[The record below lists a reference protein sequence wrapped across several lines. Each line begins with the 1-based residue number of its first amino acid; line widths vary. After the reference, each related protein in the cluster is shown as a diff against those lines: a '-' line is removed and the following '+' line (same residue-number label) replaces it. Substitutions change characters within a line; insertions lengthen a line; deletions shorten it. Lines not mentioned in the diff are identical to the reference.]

1 MEQQRN
7 VRKGSRL
14 QRQIEEL
21 QKRMEAVEDILDNAK
36 EVLTVEEA
44 SRFMDIARSSL
55 YKMTS
60 DRSIPFYRPNGKM
73 IYFEKSD
80 ILAWIR
86 QNRVVA
92 IKKTTGLIRSL
103 SLMMILVTWMSII
116 QNRNKNEERSI
127 LLSRPV

>member
-7 VRKGSRL
+7 ARRGSRL

-73 IYFEKSD
+73 IYFEKAD

-92 IKKTTGLIRSL
+92 TKKDDGTEKEPE
-103 SLMMILVTWMSII
+103 
-116 QNRNKNEERSI
+116 RNDDFQEGEC
-127 LLSRPV
+127 

>member
-7 VRKGSRL
+7 ARKGSRL
-14 QRQIEEL
+14 QRQIEEH
-21 QKRMEAVEDILDNAK
+21 QKRIEAVEDILDNAK

-73 IYFEKSD
+73 IYFEKAD
-80 ILAWIR
+80 ILAWMR
-86 QNRVVA
+86 RNRTVSQEEV
-92 IKKTTGLIRSL
+92 
-103 SLMMILVTWMSII
+103 
-116 QNRNKNEERSI
+116 NEHAQQV
-127 LLSRPV
+127 LQKMAMD

>member
-7 VRKGSRL
+7 ARKGSRL

-60 DRSIPFYRPNGKM
+60 DRSIPFYRPNGKI

-92 IKKTTGLIRSL
+92 IKKDDGTD
-103 SLMMILVTWMSII
+103 
-116 QNRNKNEERSI
+116 QEPERNDDFQEGKC
-127 LLSRPV
+127 

>member
-7 VRKGSRL
+7 ARKGSRL

-73 IYFEKSD
+73 IYFEKAD

-92 IKKTTGLIRSL
+92 TKKDDGTD
-103 SLMMILVTWMSII
+103 
-116 QNRNKNEERSI
+116 QEPERNDDFQEGKCQ
-127 LLSRPV
+127 

>member
-7 VRKGSRL
+7 TRKGSRL

-21 QKRMEAVEDILDNAK
+21 QKRIEAVEDILDNAK

-73 IYFEKSD
+73 IYFEKAD

-92 IKKTTGLIRSL
+92 TKKDDETD
-103 SLMMILVTWMSII
+103 
-116 QNRNKNEERSI
+116 QEPERNDDLQEGKC
-127 LLSRPV
+127 

>member
-1 MEQQRN
+1 MVQPKN
-7 VRKGSRL
+7 ARKDSRL

-36 EVLTVEEA
+36 GVLTVEEA

-73 IYFEKSD
+73 IYFEKAD

-86 QNRVVA
+86 QNRVMA
-92 IKKTTGLIRSL
+92 TKKDDGTD
-103 SLMMILVTWMSII
+103 
-116 QNRNKNEERSI
+116 QEPERNDDYQKGKYQ
-127 LLSRPV
+127 

>member
-7 VRKGSRL
+7 ARKGSRL

-21 QKRMEAVEDILDNAK
+21 QKRIEAVEDILDNAK
-36 EVLTVEEA
+36 EVLSVEEA

-73 IYFEKSD
+73 IYFEKAD

-86 QNRVVA
+86 QNRVMA
-92 IKKTTGLIRSL
+92 TKKDDGTD
-103 SLMMILVTWMSII
+103 
-116 QNRNKNEERSI
+116 QEPERNDDYQKGKYQ
-127 LLSRPV
+127 

>member
-7 VRKGSRL
+7 ARKGSRL

-73 IYFEKSD
+73 IYFEKAD

-86 QNRVVA
+86 QNRIMA
-92 IKKTTGLIRSL
+92 TKKGNGTDQEPECNDDFQEGKS
-103 SLMMILVTWMSII
+103 
-116 QNRNKNEERSI
+116 
-127 LLSRPV
+127 

>member
-7 VRKGSRL
+7 ARKGSRL

-21 QKRMEAVEDILDNAK
+21 RKRIEAVEDILNNAK

-73 IYFEKSD
+73 IYFEKAD

-92 IKKTTGLIRSL
+92 IKKDDGTD
-103 SLMMILVTWMSII
+103 
-116 QNRNKNEERSI
+116 QEPERNDDYQEGKCQ
-127 LLSRPV
+127 

>member
-7 VRKGSRL
+7 ARKGSRL

-21 QKRMEAVEDILDNAK
+21 QKRMEAVEDILYNAK

-73 IYFEKSD
+73 IYFEKAD

-86 QNRVVA
+86 QNRVMA
-92 IKKTTGLIRSL
+92 TKKDDGTD
-103 SLMMILVTWMSII
+103 
-116 QNRNKNEERSI
+116 QEPERNDDYQKGKYQ
-127 LLSRPV
+127 

>member
-7 VRKGSRL
+7 ARKGSRL

-73 IYFEKSD
+73 IYFEKAD

-86 QNRVVA
+86 KNRVTA
-92 IKKTTGLIRSL
+92 TKKDDGTEKEPE
-103 SLMMILVTWMSII
+103 
-116 QNRNKNEERSI
+116 RNDDFQEGKC
-127 LLSRPV
+127 

>member
-7 VRKGSRL
+7 TRKGSRL

-21 QKRMEAVEDILDNAK
+21 QKRIEAVEDILDNAK

-92 IKKTTGLIRSL
+92 IKKDDGTD
-103 SLMMILVTWMSII
+103 
-116 QNRNKNEERSI
+116 QEPERNDDYQKGKCQ
-127 LLSRPV
+127 

>member
-7 VRKGSRL
+7 ARKGSRL

-73 IYFEKSD
+73 IYFEKAD

-86 QNRVVA
+86 QNRVTA
-92 IKKTTGLIRSL
+92 TKKDNGTD
-103 SLMMILVTWMSII
+103 
-116 QNRNKNEERSI
+116 QEPERNDDFQEGKC
-127 LLSRPV
+127 

>member
-7 VRKGSRL
+7 ARKGSRL

-73 IYFEKSD
+73 IYFEKAD

-86 QNRVVA
+86 QNRETA
-92 IKKTTGLIRSL
+92 IKKDDGTYQESVHNDDKQDG
-103 SLMMILVTWMSII
+103 
-116 QNRNKNEERSI
+116 KF
-127 LLSRPV
+127 

>member
-7 VRKGSRL
+7 ARKGSRL

-86 QNRVVA
+86 QNRVTA
-92 IKKTTGLIRSL
+92 TKKDDGTN
-103 SLMMILVTWMSII
+103 
-116 QNRNKNEERSI
+116 QEPERNDDSQEGKCQ
-127 LLSRPV
+127 

>member
-7 VRKGSRL
+7 ARKGSRL

-73 IYFEKSD
+73 IYFEKAD

-86 QNRVVA
+86 QNRVMA
-92 IKKTTGLIRSL
+92 IKSGDDSELEPELHSNGHEGKRFTNS
-103 SLMMILVTWMSII
+103 
-116 QNRNKNEERSI
+116 
-127 LLSRPV
+127 

>member
-1 MEQQRN
+1 MVQPKN
-7 VRKGSRL
+7 ARKDSRL

-73 IYFEKSD
+73 IYFEKAD

-86 QNRVVA
+86 QNRVMA
-92 IKKTTGLIRSL
+92 TKKDDGTD
-103 SLMMILVTWMSII
+103 
-116 QNRNKNEERSI
+116 QEPERNDDYQKGKYQ
-127 LLSRPV
+127 

>member
-7 VRKGSRL
+7 ARKGSRL

-21 QKRMEAVEDILDNAK
+21 QKRMEAVEDILYNAK

-73 IYFEKSD
+73 IYFEKAD

-92 IKKTTGLIRSL
+92 TKKDDETD
-103 SLMMILVTWMSII
+103 
-116 QNRNKNEERSI
+116 QEPERNDDFQEGKC
-127 LLSRPV
+127 